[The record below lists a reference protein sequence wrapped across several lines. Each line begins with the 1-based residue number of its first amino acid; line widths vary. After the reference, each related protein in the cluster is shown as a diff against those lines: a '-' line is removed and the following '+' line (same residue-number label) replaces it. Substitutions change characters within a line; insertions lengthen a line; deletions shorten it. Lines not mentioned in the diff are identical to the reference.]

1 MPIPSFQT
9 LPVCAVYLN
18 KFVSLQRSANTSAQY
33 LSQLCDT
40 KRGFIEKIRQ
50 INQEIPHCSKACLLY
65 TLRKHKVIIQRF
77 TDNSNTLFRNTQ
89 MLLLVILLNKNVS
102 HCFDVLVSVISAWSF
117 VSTRVGVIGVSS
129 STKPD
134 SGITSYAIIFV
145 VSKYTNSR
153 CSEGVC
159 GIAVAPFGVESL
171 LVTVRL

>member
-1 MPIPSFQT
+1 MVVNGSRRAVTLCSRIAEGSCSKRKVETMPIPSFQT

-33 LSQLCDT
+33 LSQLYDT

-102 HCFDVLVSVISAWSF
+102 HRFDVLVSVICP
-117 VSTRVGVIGVSS
+117 V
-129 STKPD
+129 
-134 SGITSYAIIFV
+134 
-145 VSKYTNSR
+145 
-153 CSEGVC
+153 
-159 GIAVAPFGVESL
+159 
-171 LVTVRL
+171 